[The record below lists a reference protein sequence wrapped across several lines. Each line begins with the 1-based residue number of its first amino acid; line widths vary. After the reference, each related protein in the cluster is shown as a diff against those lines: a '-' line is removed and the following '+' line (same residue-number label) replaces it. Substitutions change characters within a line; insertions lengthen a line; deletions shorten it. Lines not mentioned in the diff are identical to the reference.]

1 LVAGQQISDSFVVT
15 AADDTSSNITVTI
28 TGTND
33 AAVISGTSTFD
44 LTETN
49 AVLTTSGTLTAT
61 DVDGVANTFIAETLF
76 GNYGR
81 LVMNATG
88 AWVYTASSAQD
99 QLASDVKVTDIFTV
113 RAADGTAQAITVNIT
128 GTNDAAVISGTRTF
142 ALTETN
148 AVLTTSGTLTS
159 TDVDGIA
166 NAFIA
171 ETVTGTYG
179 SLTMGANGAW
189 TYTAASAQDQLASGA
204 LASDTFAVRAADGT
218 ATSITVNITGTNDAA
233 VISGTRVAE
242 LTETNAILTTSGT
255 LAATDVDGEAN
266 TFMAE
271 TVQGTFGIL
280 TMGANGAWTYASRT
294 AQNQLAQDAKAT
306 DVFTVHAADGTASS
320 ITVNI
325 TGTNDAPVISVVTP
339 VPGTTATLEPDGT
352 IKLTYLE
359 GTAVPLAAGG
369 VSQSFL
375 NLFKF
380 QATDIDGPTSAI
392 TYQFGSPAN
401 LNDHSSYF
409 EIVDVANEDYF
420 YLAVNRL
427 GSQSIAATT
436 DSLNFN
442 LWAKDAFIQSFTSE
456 QLVDITYQKAVS
468 ANGTSAFLP
477 GAIGDWAISPLGTV
491 DADGIARGNGFN
503 AISLI
508 DASLVIALPSTVTE
522 LSFGDN
528 SKLTLS
534 NLSVTQDAYN
544 NIFAKIVDDSIGTQ
558 TITVQDTTVSTQIEL
573 KAAGN
578 HTVVGAPDAFG
589 DPGLG
594 YVENLRT
601 DTIKLSDANFA
612 QAKFTILND
621 DLANTGFKD
630 GHSVKV
636 DLQSPTNAQTTI
648 GTLKIDDIEYI
659 EFQDKKVT
667 LIGADIPRN
676 EDTVI
681 EINAN
686 GDYVIIGSTDTLA
699 GAVNARH
706 DSLDVVMQSNQS
718 PLASFTTTTD
728 GNVQMVL
735 RDKTSNAVLGT
746 SLMRDIESVQF
757 IYKNANGDRTELDN
771 IVIVAGGG
779 YATLT
784 DAQSRHTLNDPN
796 TFIYNP
802 SSSYGNDVYHY

>member
-1 LVAGQQISDSFVVT
+1 LGLPAGISYLDFDPLVGTPSVSAADALLVQKAASQVALLVTSATLSASATAQDFSTVSQQVMNQLTTALKNYASSPSFDAQKTILTNGNALVDAFQSSGLDVSKLNAALIAGAQLNQEITNADSIDKVFATQFIFQSLAEDGPISLDKISDVMSEFTRLYASFT
-15 AADDTSSNITVTI
+15 TPSLS
-28 TGTND
+28 
-33 AAVISGTSTFD
+33 
-44 LTETN
+44 LTEGDTVASLNTSGLLSMAPN
-49 AVLTTSGTLTAT
+49 AVVANWTYDAT
-61 DVDGVANTFIAETLF
+61 D
-76 GNYGR
+76 
-81 LVMNATG
+81 
-88 AWVYTASSAQD
+88 
-99 QLASDVKVTDIFTV
+99 
-113 RAADGTAQAITVNIT
+113 
-128 GTNDAAVISGTRTF
+128 AV
-142 ALTETN
+142 
-148 AVLTTSGTLTS
+148 
-159 TDVDGIA
+159 
-166 NAFIA
+166 
-171 ETVTGTYG
+171 GTYG
-179 SLTMGANGAW
+179 
-189 TYTAASAQDQLASGA
+189 
-204 LASDTFAVRAADGT
+204 TFAVSKSGQWKFT
-218 ATSITVNITGTNDAA
+218 ANSAHNEL
-233 VISGTRVAE
+233 AE
-242 LTETNAILTTSGT
+242 GQLVTQSLKV
-255 LAATDVDGEAN
+255 VDFN
-266 TFMAE
+266 
-271 TVQGTFGIL
+271 
-280 TMGANGAWTYASRT
+280 
-294 AQNQLAQDAKAT
+294 AKAT
-306 DVFTVHAADGTASS
+306 TT
-320 ITVNI
+320 INLNI

-339 VPGTTATLEPDGT
+339 VPGTTATLEPNGT

-442 LWAKDAFIQSFTSE
+442 LWAKDAFIQSFASE

-468 ANGTSAFLP
+468 ANGTNAFLP

-503 AISLI
+503 AVSLL

-534 NLSVTQDAYN
+534 NLSATRDAYN

-601 DTIKLSDANFA
+601 DTVKLSDANFA
-612 QAKFTILND
+612 QAKFTIVND

-630 GHSVKV
+630 GYSVKV

-718 PLASFTTTTD
+718 PLASFSTTTD

-735 RDKTSNAVLGT
+735 RDKTSNSVLGT
-746 SLMRDIESVQF
+746 TLMRDVESVQF
-757 IYKNANGDRTELDN
+757 VYKNAQGENIALEN

-779 YATLT
+779 YASLT
-784 DAQSRHTLNDPN
+784 EVESRHSLSDAN